1 MTAASQDANTAASAQ
16 ADPDANPVGTTHL
29 TSEASAEAARDQLAQ
44 RLVDS
49 AAPALELF
57 SVHLGLELGLY
68 RVLDEAATNPADR
81 QSTPTMAGGLT
92 EGDLAARA
100 GIAARYAREWLEHQ
114 VVAGL
119 LSCDNPALPAADRV
133 YRLPPGHAE
142 VLLDAD
148 SPYHTGPM
156 ATMLA
161 GIARALPLL
170 PDAFRTGGGVPYG
183 AYGDEIREGIR
194 ALNRP
199 GFIHDLA
206 SWIGA
211 MPDVSNRLDRDPA
224 ARVLDLGCGEGT
236 STLALAAAY
245 PRIRILGVD
254 LDARSIAAAQTEAAR
269 VGLGNRVTFALADAS
284 RVSGEGPFDFATIFE
299 ALHDMGDP
307 VGVLRAVRAGL
318 ADDGTLLVADELVA
332 DEFTAAPDE
341 GERLQYGF
349 SVLHCLPAT
358 MAEDPV
364 EAAGT
369 VLRAPTVHRWA
380 TAAGFAAC
388 TQLAVDNDFWR
399 FYRMDRSAG
408 A

>member
-1 MTAASQDANTAASAQ
+1 MTAASQDADMAASTQANPHANPEATTHVTGGASAQ
-16 ADPDANPVGTTHL
+16 
-29 TSEASAEAARDQLAQ
+29 AARDQLAQ

-49 AAPALELF
+49 AVPALELF

-68 RVLDEAATNPADR
+68 RALDEASTNPPDR
-81 QSTPTMAGGLT
+81 QSTPTTAGGLT

-100 GIAARYAREWLEHQ
+100 GISTRYAREWLEHQ
-114 VVAGL
+114 VVAGV
-119 LSCDNPALPAADRV
+119 LSCDDPSSPAADRV

-148 SPYHTGPM
+148 SPYHTGPI

-170 PDAFRTGGGVPYG
+170 PDAFRSGGGVPYG

-194 ALNRP
+194 SLNRP
-199 GFIHDLA
+199 GFIHDLV
-206 SWIGA
+206 SWLAA
-211 MPDVSNRLDRDPA
+211 MPDVSNRLDRDPP

-245 PRIRILGVD
+245 PRIRIVGVD
-254 LDARSIAAAQTEAAR
+254 LDARSIAAAQAEAAR
-269 VGLGNRVTFALADAS
+269 VGLGSRVTFALTDAS
-284 RVSGEGPFDFATIFE
+284 QISGDGPFDFATIFE

-318 ADDGTLLVADELVA
+318 ADDGTLLVADERVA
-332 DEFTAAPDE
+332 DEFTATPDE
-341 GERLQYGF
+341 VERLQYGF

-380 TAAGFAAC
+380 TAAGFATC

-399 FYRMDRSAG
+399 FYRMDRSGLA
-408 A
+408 

>member
-1 MTAASQDANTAASAQ
+1 MTHTADDAPAQ
-16 ADPDANPVGTTHL
+16 
-29 TSEASAEAARDQLAQ
+29 AARDQLAQ

-49 AAPALELF
+49 AVPAMELF
-57 SVHLGLELGLY
+57 AVHLGLELGLY
-68 RVLDEAATNPADR
+68 RALHDASTNPSDLGA
-81 QSTPTMAGGLT
+81 TAGGLT
-92 EGDLAARA
+92 EGELAARA
-100 GIAARYAREWLEHQ
+100 GISPRYAREWLEHQ
-114 VVAGL
+114 VVSGL
-119 LSCDNPALPAADRV
+119 ITCDDPSSPAPDRI

-148 SPYHTGPM
+148 SPYHTGPV

-183 AYGDEIREGIR
+183 AYGDEIREAIQS
-194 ALNRP
+194 LNRP

-206 SWIGA
+206 SNWLTA
-211 MPDVSNRLDRDPA
+211 MPDVSERLDRDPP

-245 PRIRILGVD
+245 PRIRVVGVD
-254 LDARSIAAAQTEAAR
+254 LDARSIDAAQAAAAR
-269 VGLGNRVTFALADAS
+269 VGLANRVTFVLADAS
-284 RVSGEGPFDFATIFE
+284 HASDGGPFDFASIFE

-307 VGVLRAVRAGL
+307 VGVLRAVRDSL
-318 ADDGTLLVADELVA
+318 VDRGTLLVADELVA
-332 DEFTAAPDE
+332 DEFTATPNDV
-341 GERLQYGF
+341 ERMQYGF

-369 VLRAPTVHRWA
+369 VLRAPTVQRWA
-380 TAAGFAAC
+380 AEAGFASC
-388 TQLAVDNDFWR
+388 TQLAVDHEFWR
-399 FYRMDRSAG
+399 FYRMERSAG

>member
-1 MTAASQDANTAASAQ
+1 MTAANADAMTYGAGANTAA
-16 ADPDANPVGTTHL
+16 
-29 TSEASAEAARDQLAQ
+29 EARDQLAQ
-44 RLVDS
+44 RFLDS
-49 AAPALELF
+49 AASALELF
-57 SVHLGLELGLY
+57 AVHLGIELGLY
-68 RVLDEAATNPADR
+68 RALDEASTNPPDHR
-81 QSTPTMAGGLT
+81 STRTTTGGLT
-92 EGDLAARA
+92 EGQLADRA

-114 VVAGL
+114 VVSGL
-119 LSCDNPALPAADRV
+119 VTCDDPSSPATDRI
-133 YRLPPGHAE
+133 YRLPAGHAE

-170 PDAFRTGGGVPYG
+170 PDAFRTGGGVPYS
-183 AYGDEIREGIR
+183 AYGDEIRDGIR
-194 ALNRP
+194 SLNRP

-206 SWIGA
+206 SVWVAA
-211 MPDVSNRLDRDPA
+211 MPDVSDRLDRDPP

-245 PRIRILGVD
+245 PRIRIVGVD
-254 LDARSIAAAQTEAAR
+254 LDARSIAAAQAAAAR

-284 RVSGEGPFDFATIFE
+284 HASDGGPFDFAMIFE

-307 VGVLRAVRAGL
+307 VGVLRAVRHGL
-318 ADDGTLLVADELVA
+318 LDGGTLLVADERVG
-332 DEFTAAPDE
+332 DEFTATPDDV
-341 GERLQYGF
+341 ERVQYGF

-369 VLRAPTVHRWA
+369 VLRAPTVRRWA
-380 TAAGFAAC
+380 ATAGFAAC
-388 TQLAVDNDFWR
+388 TELDVDNDSWR
-399 FYRMDRSAG
+399 FYRMDRSGDA
-408 A
+408 

>member
-1 MTAASQDANTAASAQ
+1 MTAASEAT
-16 ADPDANPVGTTHL
+16 TTH
-29 TSEASAEAARDQLAQ
+29 TAGAAAAETARDQLAQ

-49 AAPALELF
+49 TVPAMELF
-57 SVHLGLELGLY
+57 AVHLGLELGLY
-68 RVLDEAATNPADR
+68 RALDDASTNAADG
-81 QSTPTMAGGLT
+81 QSTPDRRSAGGLT
-92 EGDLAARA
+92 EAELAARA
-100 GIAARYAREWLEHQ
+100 GISPRYAREWLEHQ
-114 VVAGL
+114 VVSGL
-119 LSCDNPALPAADRV
+119 VACDEPSSPAADRI

-148 SPYHTGPM
+148 SPYHAGPV

-194 ALNRP
+194 SLNRP

-206 SWIGA
+206 STWLAA
-211 MPDVSNRLDRDPA
+211 MPDVVERLDGDPP

-245 PRIRILGVD
+245 PRIRIVGVD
-254 LDARSIAAAQTEAAR
+254 LDARSIAAAQAEAAH
-269 VGLGNRVTFALADAS
+269 VGLGNRVTFVLADANQA
-284 RVSGEGPFDFATIFE
+284 SGGGPFDFATIFE

-318 ADDGTLLVADELVA
+318 ADGGTLLVADERVA
-332 DEFTAAPDE
+332 DEFTATPGDV
-341 GERLQYGF
+341 ERMQYGF

-369 VLRAPTVHRWA
+369 VLRAPTVQRWA
-380 TAAGFAAC
+380 AEAGFASC
-388 TQLAVDNDFWR
+388 TQLAVDHDFWR
-399 FYRMDRSAG
+399 FYRMDRSVDA
-408 A
+408 

>member
-1 MTAASQDANTAASAQ
+1 MTAAREDTATHTAGDDA
-16 ADPDANPVGTTHL
+16 
-29 TSEASAEAARDQLAQ
+29 AESARDQLAQ

-49 AAPALELF
+49 AVPAMELF
-57 SVHLGLELGLY
+57 AVHLGLELGLY
-68 RVLDEAATNPADR
+68 RVLDDASTNPSDGG
-81 QSTPTMAGGLT
+81 STGGLT
-92 EGDLAARA
+92 EGELAARA
-100 GIAARYAREWLEHQ
+100 GIAPRYAREWLEYQ
-114 VVAGL
+114 VVSGFIT
-119 LSCDNPALPAADRV
+119 CDDPSSPAADRI

-148 SPYHTGPM
+148 SPYHTGAV

-170 PDAFRTGGGVPYG
+170 PDAFRTGGGVPYS

-199 GFIHDLA
+199 GFIHELA
-206 SWIGA
+206 STWLPS
-211 MPDVSNRLDRDPA
+211 MPDVIERLDADPP

-245 PRIRILGVD
+245 PRIRIVGVD
-254 LDARSIAAAQTEAAR
+254 LDARSIASAQAEAAR
-269 VGLGNRVTFALADAS
+269 VGLGNRVTFVLADANQAS
-284 RVSGEGPFDFATIFE
+284 DGGPFDFATIFE

-307 VGVLRAVRAGL
+307 VGVLRAVRRGL
-318 ADDGTLLVADELVA
+318 ANNGTLLVADERVG
-332 DEFTAAPDE
+332 DEFTAAPGDV
-341 GERLQYGF
+341 ERMQYGF

-369 VLRAPTVHRWA
+369 VLRAPTVRRWA
-380 TAAGFAAC
+380 AEAGFASC
-388 TQLAVDNDFWR
+388 TELAVDNDFWR
-399 FYRMDRSAG
+399 FYRMDRSVDA
-408 A
+408 